1 MAQGR
6 SMGSFV
12 WVVGVDLTAH
22 CHGALRFADW
32 LHRRT
37 RALGHRFDAL
47 HVIERM
53 RMSTLYPGSGPV
65 LQRAIRLTRANVLA
79 VGARHAIRS
88 IDVAR
93 ADLAAEELGARATED
108 GAGLL
113 IGRAG
118 ANEGWSPVAL
128 GGTTRLLLR
137 SLPGP
142 VCIVPPDLDVARLD
156 PGPLL
161 VSLEIDE
168 SSIAAL
174 RFAFGLGRQIGRPV
188 IGVHG
193 GDDGDDA
200 RARIEKWCD
209 EHDLPVPGLRLG
221 AASTTAAAVN
231 DAESERA
238 CMIICGATRLTLAD
252 RSLYETAGTRLAAL
266 ASCPV
271 LVIPPGEGSAR
282 RRSVTPGLEQRVDS
296 VPQQGGPPPS

>member
-1 MAQGR
+1 
-6 SMGSFV
+6 
-12 WVVGVDLTAH
+12 
-22 CHGALRFADW
+22 
-32 LHRRT
+32 
-37 RALGHRFDAL
+37 
-47 HVIERM
+47 
-53 RMSTLYPGSGPV
+53 MSTTYPGSGPV
-65 LQRAIRLTRANVLA
+65 LQRAIRLARANVQA

-88 IDVAR
+88 IEVAR

-118 ANEGWSPVAL
+118 ATEGWSPVAL
-128 GGTTRLLLR
+128 GGSTRLLLR

-161 VSLEIDE
+161 VSLETDA
-168 SSIAAL
+168 SSIDAL
-174 RFAFGLGRQIGRPV
+174 RFAFGLARQIGRPV

-193 GDDGDDA
+193 SDDRDDA
-200 RARIEKWCD
+200 RARIEKWCR

-221 AASTTAAAVN
+221 AVSTTAAVVT

-252 RSLYETAGTRLAAL
+252 RTVHETAGTRLAAL

-271 LVIPPGEGSAR
+271 LVIPPGEGSAG
-282 RRSVTPGLEQRVDS
+282 RRSATHGLEQRVDS